1 MSFSLQPFSP
11 TDEQVFV
18 KLPTKVTN
26 YENLENYFINNSNH
40 SWSRDEF
47 DPQNRIPTNKATIW
61 FSQSSSDDWIEMVRL
76 ETNNCQLRNL
86 NKLSFHSFSSLC
98 FLFLFL
104 PKCFHQFLEVS
115 FKTTVIDCEKY
126 NTLNP
131 KYVNH
136 FVTNILS

>member
-1 MSFSLQPFSP
+1 MRPFW
-11 TDEQVFV
+11 TVEEQVFINLLIEV
-18 KLPTKVTN
+18 KNHK
-26 YENLENYFINNSNH
+26 NLENKFTNNSNH
-40 SWSRDEF
+40 SWSREEF

-98 FLFLFL
+98 LWFLFL
-104 PKCFHQFLEVS
+104 PKYFHQFLEVS

-131 KYVNH
+131 KYVNY